1 MSIKIKEEEEEE
13 EEREKK
19 RRSLAWEF
27 MQSIRTLIHTLS
39 HTATTPHQPR
49 AASLFVF
56 SFFLIFVYGYNLLWR
71 YEMNAGKKR
80 AGRFN
85 LERKRKKKERKNW
98 KLKNKK

>member
-1 MSIKIKEEEEEE
+1 MSIKIKEEEEEKE
-13 EEREKK
+13 EQEKVK
-19 RRSLAWEF
+19 FGLGIYAKHSDF
-27 MQSIRTLIHTLS
+27 LIHTLS

-49 AASLFVF
+49 AASLYFFF

-85 LERKRKKKERKNW
+85 LERMRKKKERKNW